1 MKLREKVM
9 SALGEFVVR
18 YYKIILPLGLVLA
31 VAAFFGAGQIK
42 IKTQIK
48 DMMNPENHRVKSYD
62 EISEVFGS
70 GKLLL
75 TVEGKDKSR
84 MAQAAEELAAKVQ
97 KRPEVSPYL
106 RSMNLKMDKDFLSSW
121 ALMLQKPKD
130 LRKSRKMFSRTNLLP
145 FLRSVND
152 NLEQTYTGD
161 EAEEDLETGKQENDA
176 VTYMSKIESFTEKIT
191 DFVTHPDARGTD
203 EAARDLADTILFGDL
218 YMYSPDGTILLFAV
232 NTTINL
238 SKNMRAADAV
248 MVGVK
253 AAIAE
258 VKGKY
263 PGLTFGYT
271 GDIGVEADEGEAISN
286 DMTVPSFLAYGLVLV
301 LFLFSFTQIRAIVF
315 AMVSLVIGILY
326 NYGIV
331 GVTLGEINLMTSVG
345 TSLLVGMG
353 IDYGIQVTTSFNSFR
368 DEGLAPE
375 DAIRLTFRKSGI
387 GIMLAA
393 ASTSASF
400 LVLMV
405 STSKGVFQLG
415 LVAGMGILTCF
426 LAMIFV
432 LPSMLLWFGKHGKT
446 KTRIPQINWRA
457 LEAVGNFSAQH
468 RVPVLVVSAVLTAGL
483 FIASFGLKG
492 QFNILELEPQK
503 AVSIITHRRI
513 LDKFGMN
520 ALSASVMSKSL
531 EETSTMTDALEDIPR
546 VSQVE
551 SVTTLLPVAEEQKA
565 RLAEIALFR
574 QSTNRV
580 SRTVFTEKELG
591 QFCREIQRLEWNMTE
606 LGDVSVAGLGE
617 NNKILKKRNEM
628 VREFM
633 GAEAGRS
640 GKEVFRK
647 LIDVLNADPKASVER
662 LAALDAPFARA
673 MSEKIDALS
682 AVTRHISVRDLPAY
696 LADTYFDKTRTYNLI
711 TIYPRAGA
719 MDEETGL
726 RRFDAAMH
734 RISPSITG
742 LVPISL
748 AFFDELFAE
757 SKKTAVL
764 VGVLVL
770 IIAFITF
777 RSLRDTLVAAVPV
790 IVSLIMLFG
799 TVSLLGWK
807 INAMNLITLPLN
819 IGIGIAYGTY
829 MIQRFLLE
837 DRNLD
842 NTLKYTI
849 KAIFLSAITTV
860 FGFGSL
866 GLAGS
871 FKMISSFGSVL
882 AIGITFCFLTTLII
896 LPALLGHRKTAD
908 HVSANIRH
916 AVVAKGVSQ

>member
-9 SALGEFVVR
+9 GGLGELVIR

-31 VAAFFGAGQIK
+31 VAAFFGAGQLK
-42 IKTQIK
+42 VKTQMK
-48 DMMNPENHRVKSYD
+48 DMMNPENTRVKAYD
-62 EISEVFGS
+62 KISEIFGS
-70 GKLLL
+70 GAVLL
-75 TVEGKDKSR
+75 TIEGTDKNR
-84 MAQAAEELAAKVQ
+84 LARAAEELAVKV
-97 KRPEVSPYL
+97 KERPEVKSCL
-106 RSMNLKMDKDFLSSW
+106 RSVNLKMDKEFVSRW
-121 ALMLQKPKD
+121 ALMMQKPKD
-130 LRKSRKMFSRTNLLP
+130 LRKLRKMFSYANLLP
-145 FLRSVND
+145 YVRSLND
-152 NLEQTYTGD
+152 NLEETYTGD

-176 VTYMSKIESFTEKIT
+176 VSAMNQIQSFTEKIT
-191 DFVTHPDARGTD
+191 DFATRPSSAGAD
-203 EAARDLADTILFGDL
+203 EAAGELADISLFGDL
-218 YMYSPDGTILLFAV
+218 YMYSPDGTMLLFAV

-238 SKNMRAADAV
+238 SKELEAADIV

-253 AAIAE
+253 AAIAD
-258 VKGKY
+258 VKADY
-263 PGLTFGYT
+263 PDLLFGYT
-271 GDIGVEADEGEAISN
+271 GDVGIQADENTAISS
-286 DMTVPSFLAYGLVLV
+286 DLTLPSFLAYGLVFI
-301 LFLFSFTQIRAIVF
+301 LFLFSFSQLRAILF
-315 AMVSLVIGILY
+315 AMISLVIGILY

-331 GVTLGEINLMTSVG
+331 GVTIGEINLLTSTG
-345 TSLLVGMG
+345 AALLVGMG

-368 DEGLAPE
+368 DEGRTPE
-375 DAIRLTFRKSGI
+375 EAIRLTFAKSGI

-405 STSKGVFQLG
+405 STSKGLFQLG
-415 LVAGMGILTCF
+415 IVAGMGILTCF

-432 LPSMLLWFGKHGKT
+432 LPSMLLWFGKHGKS
-446 KTRIPQINWRA
+446 KSRIPQINWRA
-457 LEAVGNFSAQH
+457 LEAVGNFSARH
-468 RVPVLVVSAVLTAGL
+468 RVPVIAVSAVLTAGL

-492 QFNILELEPQK
+492 EFNMLELEPQK
-503 AVSIITHRRI
+503 AVSIITNRRI

-520 ALSASVMSKSL
+520 AYSAMVMSESL
-531 EETSTMTDALEDIPR
+531 EETRRMTEALEKMPR
-546 VSQVE
+546 VSQVD
-551 SVTTLLPVAEEQKA
+551 SVSTLIPAAEEQDA

-580 SRTVFTEKELG
+580 SGTAFTEKELG

-640 GKEVFRK
+640 GKEVFKK
-647 LIDVLNADPKASVER
+647 LIDVLNADPKASAER

-719 MDEETGL
+719 VDEETSL
-726 RRFDAAMH
+726 RRFDAGLH
-734 RISPSITG
+734 KISPDITG
-742 LVPISL
+742 LIPLTL
-748 AFFDELFAE
+748 AFFDEIFAE

-764 VGVLVL
+764 VGALVL
-770 IIAFITF
+770 IVAFITF
-777 RSLRDTLVAAVPV
+777 RNLRDTLIAAVPV

-799 TVSLLGWK
+799 IVSLLGWK
-807 INAMNLITLPLN
+807 IHALNLITLPLN

-829 MIQRFLLE
+829 MIQRYLLE
-837 DRNLD
+837 NRSVSDA
-842 NTLKYTI
+842 LKYTI
-849 KAIFLSAITTV
+849 KAIFLSAFTTV
-860 FGFGSL
+860 FGFGAL

-896 LPALLGHRKTAD
+896 LPALLAGKKQPDLA
-908 HVSANIRH
+908 S
-916 AVVAKGVSQ
+916 AKGAAQ